1 MTDIIKQLN
10 WRYATKAF
18 DPNKKISEKDFDTL
32 LEALRLSPSSM
43 GLQPWR
49 FVVVRDPALREQLK
63 PCINNKGHVTDS
75 SHLIALCT
83 IKDLDEA
90 YLLSCLDYLMK
101 ERGQKPE
108 NMVAIK
114 ERYIGL
120 LNQKTEAERK
130 AWITAQVYIALGV
143 LLTTCAVMEIDA
155 CPVEGYDPKM
165 ADEILGLDKY
175 GIESKVLCP
184 VGYRLPEND
193 FLANLK
199 KVRYPKGQVIIE
211 L

>member
-63 PCINNKGHVTDS
+63 PAISNKGHVTDS
-75 SHLIALCT
+75 SHLIALCV
-83 IKDLDEA
+83 IKDINEA
-90 YLLSCLDYLMK
+90 YLHQCLDFIMH
-101 ERGQKPE
+101 ERNLKPE
-108 NMVAIK
+108 NMTAIK

-120 LNQKTEAERK
+120 LSAKSDAERK

-143 LLTTCAVMEIDA
+143 ILTTCAMMEIDA
-155 CPVEGYDPKM
+155 CPVEGFDSKM
-165 ADEILGLDKY
+165 ADKILGLDKY
-175 GIESKVLCP
+175 GIESRVLVP
-184 VGYRLPEND
+184 VGYRLAEKD
-193 FLANLK
+193 FLVGLK
-199 KVRYPKGQVIIE
+199 KVRYPKEQVIIE

>member
-1 MTDIIKQLN
+1 MTDIIKQFN

-18 DPNKKISEKDFDTL
+18 DPNKKISDKDFDTL

-83 IKDLDEA
+83 IKDIDGT
-90 YLLSCLDYLMK
+90 YLNNYLDYLVK
-101 ERGQKPE
+101 EREQKPE
-108 NMVAIK
+108 SIAAMK

-120 LNQKTEAERK
+120 LGKKTDEERQ

-143 LLTTCAVMEIDA
+143 LLTTCAMMEIDA
-155 CPVEGYDPKM
+155 CPVEGYDPRM

-175 GIESKVLCP
+175 GIESRVLCP
-184 VGYRLPEND
+184 VGYRLAEND
-193 FLANLK
+193 FLVNLK
-199 KVRYPKGQVIIE
+199 KVRYPKEQVIIE